1 MRSEVQLWHY
11 LVGGVLVAFLGF
23 ALWRTSFAPREPN
36 IAAEIPKGQ
45 NADNA
50 LTIKMD

>member
-1 MRSEVQLWHY
+1 MRSEVQPWHY
-11 LVGGVLVAFLGF
+11 LVGGVLVLLLGIV
-23 ALWRTSFAPREPN
+23 LWRWSFAPREPN
-36 IAAEIPKGQ
+36 IAAEVPKGQ